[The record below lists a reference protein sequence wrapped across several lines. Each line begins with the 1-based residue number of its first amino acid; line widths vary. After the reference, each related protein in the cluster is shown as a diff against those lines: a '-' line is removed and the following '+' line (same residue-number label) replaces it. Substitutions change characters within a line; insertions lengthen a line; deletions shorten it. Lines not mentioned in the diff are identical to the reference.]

1 VYISYAVLSG
11 GKIAPKNGAAAGA
24 TAEPQI
30 PASPFIWVGTSKHRS
45 TKTADGILCA
55 VVVKL
60 ADGKHWRI
68 AAAYKD
74 GQYASNQN
82 DAARLQQ
89 LRAKNPVADPA

>member
-1 VYISYAVLSG
+1 MLPGNFFRCMV
-11 GKIAPKNGAAAGA
+11 
-24 TAEPQI
+24 AEGEQRTVSET
-30 PASPFIWVGTSKHRS
+30 SPLARGERDVSRIGRAEDRS
-45 TKTADGILCA
+45 TKTADGIMCA

-60 ADGKHWRI
+60 ADGKHWRM

-74 GQYASNQN
+74 GIASNQN